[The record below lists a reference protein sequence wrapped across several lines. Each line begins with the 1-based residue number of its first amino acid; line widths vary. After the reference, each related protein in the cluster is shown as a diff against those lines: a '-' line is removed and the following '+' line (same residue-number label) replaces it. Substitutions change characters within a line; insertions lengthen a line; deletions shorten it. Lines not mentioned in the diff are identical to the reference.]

1 MATVNPI
8 RNSNLATNGIRLSQ
22 MISQEVNL
30 LLKDASNLRN
40 TGLISYQG
48 SINGLGSDTVRVRLA
63 GLDGFDMMAGATSE
77 IEDHSGDVTG
87 LTVTNADI
95 QAARQY
101 IIYEISDLAGM
112 TATGA
117 ANDIDPFRLARSIAG
132 SYEAR
137 FADMTGEAA
146 ASFTATAGANTTTLS
161 VDDFFDAIFS
171 LEQAGFGTG
180 TAGGA
185 AGPYACVL
193 APKAL
198 TELQDSLRNETG
210 NAISRM
216 QASQDMLMA
225 KGENFAGNLF
235 GVDVYRSALV
245 NQNGS
250 AGFDNFMLSPMALG
264 FVDGIPTGIQGAA
277 DLMEMGKVVV
287 EFDRQPMSAK
297 TFVVGHAYLG
307 ISIIED
313 SRGVKLLSK
322 R

>member
-1 MATVNPI
+1 MASIDPI
-8 RNSNLATNGIRLSQ
+8 RNSTLASNGLRLAQ

-30 LLKDASNLRN
+30 LLKDAANLRN
-40 TGLISYQG
+40 TGLLSYQG

-63 GLDGFDMMAGATSE
+63 GLDGFDSMAAASSE
-77 IEDHSGDVTG
+77 ISDESSNTTS
-87 LTVTNADI
+87 LTIQNADI

-112 TATGA
+112 TSMGSP
-117 ANDIDPFRLARSIAG
+117 NDIDPFRLARSIAG

-137 FADMTGEAA
+137 FAELTGAAA
-146 ASFTATAGANTTTLS
+146 ASFSASSGSNITTLS
-161 VDDFFDAIFS
+161 VDDFFDAIFD

-185 AGPYACVL
+185 PGPYACVL

-216 QASQDMLMA
+216 QSSQDMLMA

-250 AGFDNFMLSPMALG
+250 SGYDNFMISPMALG
-264 FVDGIPTGIQGAA
+264 FVDGIPMGVRGAA

-287 EFDRQPMSAK
+287 EFDRHPMKAS
-297 TFVVGHAYLG
+297 TYVVGHAYLG
-307 ISIIED
+307 ISIIENA
-313 SRGVKLLSK
+313 RGVKLLSA

>member
-1 MATVNPI
+1 MASIDPI
-8 RNSNLATNGIRLSQ
+8 RNSSLVTNGLRLAQ

-30 LLKDASNLRN
+30 LLKDNANLRN

-48 SINGLGSDTVRVRLA
+48 SINGLGSDSIKVRLA
-63 GLDGFDMMAGATSE
+63 GLDGFDSMASAASE
-77 IEDHSGDVTG
+77 ISDESSNTTA
-87 LTVTNADI
+87 LTIQNANI
-95 QAARQY
+95 QASRQY

-112 TATGA
+112 TSMGSP
-117 ANDIDPFRLARSIAG
+117 NDIDPFRLARSIAG

-137 FADMTGEAA
+137 FAELTGAAA
-146 ASFTATAGANTTTLS
+146 ASFSASSGSNITTLS
-161 VDDFFDAIFS
+161 VDDFFDAIFD

-185 AGPYACVL
+185 PGPYACVL

-216 QASQDMLMA
+216 QSSQDMLMA

-250 AGFDNFMLSPMALG
+250 SGYDNFMISPMALG
-264 FVDGIPTGIQGAA
+264 FVDGIPMGVRGAA

-287 EFDRQPMSAK
+287 EFDRHPMKAS
-297 TFVVGHAYLG
+297 TYVVGHAYLG
-307 ISIIED
+307 ISIIENA
-313 SRGVKLLSK
+313 RGVKLLSA